1 AASASRFL
9 GGHPMA
15 GKEHSGI
22 ENADA
27 SLFNGA
33 AWIFT
38 PVMAEPTDIAHA
50 YIGLIASLGAH
61 VIHLSPQQHDR
72 LVAWTS
78 HLPQM
83 LSTAFAAVLQDEA
96 EKEDSLSIS
105 RDQMRQV
112 GGRAMREMTHCLQSI
127 FSLAGHRSDQ
137 CGRNRRS

>member
-96 EKEDSLSIS
+96 EKKTVSPSAEIKCA
-105 RDQMRQV
+105 R
-112 GGRAMREMTHCLQSI
+112 
-127 FSLAGHRSDQ
+127 LADVR
-137 CGRNRRS
+137 CGR